1 MEDLDLVPLV
11 DEDVDEL
18 LSQWEQEATT
28 PRQIAVL
35 RIRSNGG
42 LAARFLP
49 LLRRSW
55 SRYSGS
61 CLDGDEEDAARG
73 APAGQP
79 PPQQQ
84 QQQLRLLHRVVKLHR
99 HWAQQDAVLA
109 EELALQG
116 THAVLT
122 QILEHCSSSSTEDDD
137 DEERSLSATET
148 LLLEMEEMVYDIAAS
163 SRCFPVKTT
172 TMALTKEELRSRL
185 PLVFQVRSENV
196 DSSLELSTTNMT
208 ITTFIHQVT
217 TRQSAQSD
225 VGFIMWPSAVILS
238 RWLVRMVTSSSSSLL
253 WNQKD
258 DKPATVLEIG
268 AGCGLTALVAA
279 QLQQQQLQQR
289 SLLSHRP
296 SSMKNE
302 RTASADYSSSEE
314 DVRPAACS
322 SPSVLITD
330 FNPIVLE
337 NLKRNV
343 ILNDVSK
350 ECEVVGLDF
359 YVQSGTSTD
368 GWIDGNGNTRAPVE
382 LLLGSDI
389 ICQASDAVAA
399 AKTVHDALKPGGVAC
414 IVCADST
421 HRFGV
426 DRFATECQRVDG
438 LDVETRNVRDVEGL
452 QQDLQQ
458 TAGYVENMNLTMFT
472 IRKAPQ

>member
-1 MEDLDLVPLV
+1 MDDLDVVPLL
-11 DEDVDEL
+11 DEDVEEL

-35 RIRSNGG
+35 RIRCNGG

-49 LLRRSW
+49 LLRRTW
-55 SRYSGS
+55 TLYSSG
-61 CLDGDEEDAARG
+61 CLDADEEDAARG

-79 PPQQQ
+79 LQQQ
-84 QQQLRLLHRVVKLHR
+84 QQQEQLCLLHRVVKLHR

-122 QILEHCSSSSTEDDD
+122 QILEHCSSSTEDDDD

-172 TMALTKEELRSRL
+172 AMSLTHEELRSRL
-185 PLVFQVRSENV
+185 PLVFQVRSDNV
-196 DSSLELSTTNMT
+196 DSSLSNTNMT

-238 RWLVRMVTSSSSSLL
+238 RWLVRMVTSSSSLL

-258 DKPATVLEIG
+258 DRPATVLEIG
-268 AGCGLTALVAA
+268 AGCGLTALVVAQLQR
-279 QLQQQQLQQR
+279 QLQQQH
-289 SLLSHRP
+289 SLSHHP
-296 SSMKNE
+296 SSLKNE
-302 RTASADYSSSEE
+302 TTASADYSSSEE
-314 DVRPAACS
+314 AVRPAACS

-350 ECEVVGLDF
+350 ECEVAGLDF
-359 YVQSGTSTD
+359 YAQSGTSTN
-368 GWIDGNGNTRAPVE
+368 GWIDANGNTRAPVE

-399 AKTVHDALKPGGVAC
+399 AKTVHDALKPSGVAF

-426 DRFATECQRVDG
+426 DRFPTECQRVDG

-452 QQDLQQ
+452 QDLQQ